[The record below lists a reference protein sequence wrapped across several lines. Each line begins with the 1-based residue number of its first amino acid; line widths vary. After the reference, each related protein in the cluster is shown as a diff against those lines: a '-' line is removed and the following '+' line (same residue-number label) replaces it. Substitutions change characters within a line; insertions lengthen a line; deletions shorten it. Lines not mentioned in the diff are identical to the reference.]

1 MTGQAM
7 RITRAALDRRWAITT
22 GLAVAAFA
30 VLALLDVRLRMLSQV
45 GTADL
50 QGYTQAWQYR
60 AAAFAWSPIALA
72 MRAGFALGFD
82 YLFMP
87 LYAASFF
94 YSGIIA
100 REAFAPRPS
109 RLRRLLT
116 LLAAVPI
123 AGALLDGCENALEL
137 WILLGG
143 ASDPLPFIASTIS
156 GAKMVAVYVGL
167 VLLAGAILAQVQERQ
182 KRKRDPR

>member
-1 MTGQAM
+1 M
-7 RITRAALDRRWAITT
+7 RITKAALNRRWAIST
-22 GLAVAAFA
+22 GLAVAVFA
-30 VLALLDVRLRMLSQV
+30 ALSMLDVSLRALSGL

-50 QGYTQAWQYR
+50 QGFALGAQYR
-60 AAAFAWSPIALA
+60 AAASAWAPAPIAL
-72 MRAGFALGFD
+72 RAGFSLGFD

-109 RLRRLLT
+109 RLRRLFT

-123 AGALLDGCENALEL
+123 AAAVLDAFENIVEMSLLLN
-137 WILLGG
+137 G
-143 ASDPLPFIASTIS
+143 ASDALARLAFTIS
-156 GAKMVAVYVGL
+156 NAKMMAVYVGL

-182 KRKRDPR
+182 KRRQAES

>member
-1 MTGQAM
+1 M
-7 RITRAALDRRWAITT
+7 RITKAALNRRWAICT
-22 GLAVAAFA
+22 GLAVAVFA
-30 VLALLDVRLRMLSQV
+30 VLAMLDVSLRTLS
-45 GTADL
+45 GLGSADL
-50 QGYTQAWQYR
+50 QGFALGAQYR
-60 AAAFAWSPIALA
+60 AASFAWASPAIAL
-72 MRAGFALGFD
+72 RAGFALGFD

-87 LYAASFF
+87 LYAACFF

-123 AGALLDGCENALEL
+123 AGAVLDAFENSLEL
-137 WILLGG
+137 SLLLGG
-143 ASDPLPFIASTIS
+143 ASDALARLAFTIS
-156 GAKMVAVYVGL
+156 NAKMVAVYVGL

-182 KRKRDPR
+182 KRRQAQS